1 MKLHQLAAARRYEKQ
16 LARTVGAHL
25 AHMIYLYAQELWDSD
40 KELQR
45 QYHDFED
52 FWNVYSSYKWKE
64 EGWLEKFMQMA
75 QQNLKQAITA
85 ENIKTTM
92 KMIAEKKLLDV
103 PTMTPEQLAK
113 HHKVDIEHINRQL
126 KKGIKAELEHTTDK
140 KIARE
145 IALDHLKEDPN
156 YYTKLEKME
165 RS

>member
-1 MKLHQLAAARRYEKQ
+1 
-16 LARTVGAHL
+16 
-25 AHMIYLYAQELWDSD
+25 
-40 KELQR
+40 
-45 QYHDFED
+45 
-52 FWNVYSSYKWKE
+52 
-64 EGWLEKFMQMA
+64 
-75 QQNLKQAITA
+75 
-85 ENIKTTM
+85 
-92 KMIAEKKLLDV
+92 
-103 PTMTPEQLAK
+103 MTPEQLAK